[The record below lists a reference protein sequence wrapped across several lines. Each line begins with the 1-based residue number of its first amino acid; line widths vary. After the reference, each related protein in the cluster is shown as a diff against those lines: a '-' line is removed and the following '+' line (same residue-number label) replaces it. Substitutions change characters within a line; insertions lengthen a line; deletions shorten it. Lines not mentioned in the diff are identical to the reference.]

1 MAYLPLK
8 DGNETTGGPDYNNA
22 KYIYENKMNLTY
34 TKVNRW
40 TYFTVPYD
48 PGSLL
53 SIKFRFDSQQ
63 IDGANFSLHLFFAF
77 GDVFPTA
84 VYNDFILT
92 VGENETKTILVR
104 PPRKLNKHDKYLF
117 LHDFWYKNSS
127 IWKYRI

>member
-34 TKVNRW
+34 TIVNWW

-53 SIKFRFDSQQ
+53 SIKFRFESQQ
-63 IDGANFSLHLFFAF
+63 IDGANFSLHLFFGY
-77 GDVFPTA
+77 GDVVPSA
-84 VYNDFILT
+84 VYNDFMLT

-104 PPRKLNKHDKYLF
+104 PPRKFNKDLF
-117 LHDFWYKNSS
+117 YDF
-127 IWKYRI
+127 